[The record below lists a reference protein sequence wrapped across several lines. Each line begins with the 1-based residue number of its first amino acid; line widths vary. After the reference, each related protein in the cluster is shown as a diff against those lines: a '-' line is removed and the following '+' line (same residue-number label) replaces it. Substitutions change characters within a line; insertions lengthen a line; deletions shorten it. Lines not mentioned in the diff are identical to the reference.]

1 MVVFIVIVL
10 LILTAFQLLQVRM
23 EALFLSGKTGHFEYG
38 KVGSIYLV
46 FIRLNALNCQLILSN
61 YYWLFRLALKGGKR
75 LIVQSSDQVNP
86 FTQSQDL
93 GGNSPYL
100 VFPSPNSCR
109 GNKRYLY
116 KLMFI
121 IGVDVYL
128 KISSGLFYH
137 WQCLWALSCVCLATL
152 ADRWTYLACSG
163 LPPVHVD
170 LGQ

>member
-75 LIVQSSDQVNP
+75 LIV
-86 FTQSQDL
+86 
-93 GGNSPYL
+93 
-100 VFPSPNSCR
+100 
-109 GNKRYLY
+109 
-116 KLMFI
+116 
-121 IGVDVYL
+121 
-128 KISSGLFYH
+128 
-137 WQCLWALSCVCLATL
+137 
-152 ADRWTYLACSG
+152 
-163 LPPVHVD
+163 
-170 LGQ
+170 